1 MKKLIIFTACAL
13 SLASCKKYLDVNQN
27 PNAPTE
33 VPAKVLLPNTSIGI
47 GWANANELGR
57 ASSVLVQYNAG
68 AANSALGYDTY
79 VLAGSFENQWNY
91 EIYNGVVNNLQL
103 IIQKSDANVSGYSPA
118 YGGIAKIQ
126 LAYIISMA
134 TDLWGAV
141 PYSQAGQGLAF
152 TQPRYDSTQDIYQG
166 NAGQGIVSLFDLVK
180 SGIADLKKTTALK
193 PGADDVIYNGDL
205 TKWIKAG
212 NTLILKFANTVSNV
226 NPALATTNINAVLAS
241 ADGYINDSSL
251 DLQVPFSAT
260 IGNQNPMYVQ
270 DISGGFKNGEMLS
283 TRLLALSKSL
293 NDTVR
298 LAKFYTKPKL
308 TAFVGYENGANIALP
323 LLATRS
329 NYNTYVVGTAGE
341 APVRLLTNFQVKFI
355 LAESVVKLGIA
366 GNANQYFQDGIKAS
380 MTKAGMTAAE
390 ITQYFTTNPGVV
402 TLSGTPEDMVKQI
415 ITQKYLAWVGNGFEA
430 YNDYRRTGYPQLALA
445 LNVTGGDN
453 PSQIPKRF
461 PYTPSETNSN
471 PNQPNPRPKTDV
483 KIWWAL

>member
-27 PNAPTE
+27 PNEPTD
-33 VPAKVLLPNTSIGI
+33 VPAKVLLPTTGVGI

-57 ASSVLVQYNAG
+57 ASSILMQYNAG
-68 AANSALGYDTY
+68 IANSGLTYDSY
-79 VLAGSFENQWNY
+79 NLAGSFDNQWNF
-91 EIYNGVVNNLQL
+91 EIYNGVVNNLQ
-103 IIQKSDANVSGYSPA
+103 IIIDKSAANATGYSSA

-141 PYSQAGQGLAF
+141 PYSQAGKGLAF
-152 TQPRYDSTQDIYQG
+152 QQPRYDNTQDIYQG
-166 NAGQGIVSLFDLVK
+166 NTGLGIVSLFDLVK
-180 SGIADLKKTTALK
+180 AGIADLKKTSALK

-212 NTLILKFANTVSNV
+212 NTLILKFANTVSVV
-226 NPALATTNINAVLAS
+226 NPALATSNINDVLAS
-241 ADGYINDSSL
+241 ADGYINDNTL
-251 DLQVPFSAT
+251 DFQVPFSTAL
-260 IGNQNPMYVQ
+260 GNQNPMYVQ
-270 DISGGFKNGEMLS
+270 DISGSFKNGEMLS
-283 TRLLALSKSL
+283 TRLIALSKSL

-308 TAFVGYENGANIALP
+308 TAFVGYENGNNVTAP

-329 NYNTYVVGTAGE
+329 MYNTYVVGATGE
-341 APVRLLTNFQVKFI
+341 APARLLTNFQVKFI

-380 MTKAGMTAAE
+380 MTKAGMTTTE
-390 ITQYFTTNPGVV
+390 INQYFTDNPTVV
-402 TLSGTPEDMVKQI
+402 NLSGTPDNMVKQI

-453 PSQIPKRF
+453 PTQIPKRF
-461 PYTPSETNSN
+461 PYTPTETNAN

-483 KIWWAL
+483 KIWWGL